1 MSSDIYRLE
10 TQDAESF
17 PACGSQDM
25 DFAKAYHYL
34 FEEIADPR
42 VANLPL
48 MKDPFAV
55 TLILL
60 AYLGFVLHIGP
71 RYMKNR
77 KPYKLNSFMILYN
90 GLLAIASGVTC
101 YGVLT
106 SGYTTNL
113 SLGCEPYRLSYEP
126 EPLRM
131 VDWIWWIFIMKI
143 VELSDTIVF
152 VLRKKSNQISILH
165 VYHHSS
171 TVCFAWINCKYI
183 PGGMW
188 TFIVIPNCIVHVIM
202 YTYYLLAACGPKV
215 REIINPVKKYITTLQ
230 MIQFTVILIHIAQ
243 AFLPSC
249 DPDRKYFA
257 WMYALQVIIIF
268 YMFYRFYK
276 KTYTKKKLE

>member
-1 MSSDIYRLE
+1 
-10 TQDAESF
+10 
-17 PACGSQDM
+17 M